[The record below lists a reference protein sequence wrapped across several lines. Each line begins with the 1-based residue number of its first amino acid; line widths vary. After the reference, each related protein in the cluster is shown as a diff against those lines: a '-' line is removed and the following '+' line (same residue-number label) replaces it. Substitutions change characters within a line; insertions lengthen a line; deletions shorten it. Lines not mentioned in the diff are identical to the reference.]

1 MPIATVDEAFR
12 QLLSRIELSPYRV
25 TLASQRFNALKASIE
40 YALSGIT
47 LHQIGSF
54 QRGTKIR
61 PADHSNQLDIEGLV
75 SFGRFSQYS
84 ETGPEGC
91 TPSGA
96 LQIVRQAIQSNE
108 IYSVMPQQQDHPIVR
123 VECPDQIAIE
133 LVPGF
138 EDLRTQHHHGPN
150 GPNCFLVA
158 ASQYRWIAADYDYDA
173 QIISRLNA
181 RADGKLVPTIK
192 LVKAY
197 FRNAR
202 IPLKSFHTEILV
214 ANVIPSLVSE
224 WKGKGY
230 RYGYQHLFAGILSEV
245 SKNVTSAARLRG
257 SFSPPVDSGCSHA
270 TLSSLETFLADR
282 ADAAWQLCLAD
293 KIRGWTEFFGEPFPS
308 GASRG
313 AF

>member
-1 MPIATVDEAFR
+1 MPIATVDEAFT
-12 QLLSRIELSPYRV
+12 QLLSRIELSPFRV
-25 TLASQRFNALKASIE
+25 TLVSQRYSSLKASIE
-40 YALSGIT
+40 SALPGKT

-54 QRGTKIR
+54 QRGTKIK
-61 PADHSNQLDIEGLV
+61 PADLSNQLDIEVLV

-84 ETGPEGC
+84 ETGTEGY

-96 LQIVRQAIQSNE
+96 LRIIQLAVRQSDSYRVIE
-108 IYSVMPQQQDHPIVR
+108 QQQEHPTIR
-123 VECPDQIAIE
+123 IEYPDQIAIE

-150 GPNCFLVA
+150 GPNCFFVA
-158 ASQYRWIAADYDYDA
+158 GSLYRWIAADYDYDA

-181 RADGKLVPTIK
+181 RAEGKLVPTIK

-197 FRNAR
+197 FRNAAV
-202 IPLKSFHTEILV
+202 PLKSFHTEVLV
-214 ANVIPSLVSE
+214 ANVVPSLVSE
-224 WKGKGY
+224 WKCQGY
-230 RYGYQHLFAGILSEV
+230 RYGLHHLFAGFLSEV
-245 SKNVTSAARLRG
+245 SKTITSAARLHG
-257 SFSPPVDSGCSHA
+257 SFSPPVDSGLNYA
-270 TLSSLETFLADR
+270 TLSSLATFLAAR
-282 ADAAWQLCLAD
+282 AEVAWQLCKAD